1 MNLMVQWM
9 LRRGETVAGPHT
21 SCGIL
26 VLLLQQGD
34 SMRLRHELQ
43 FGAVDAFVVR
53 TLLWKLSPERHD
65 CFTVASHYCRR
76 RCHIVAD

>member
-1 MNLMVQWM
+1 
-9 LRRGETVAGPHT
+9 
-21 SCGIL
+21 
-26 VLLLQQGD
+26 
-34 SMRLRHELQ
+34 MRLRHELQ